1 MFIRY
6 RTKGIFIKKE
16 DRGEADQLF
25 TIYTGGFGKLKVL
38 GKGIR
43 KIKSKLR
50 SGAEIFFLSEIEFI
64 QGKNY
69 KTMTDA
75 ILLEKFSDMRDNLK
89 RLAIA
94 CRISEVLDSLVRGQE
109 VDQEIWQLLNESFE
123 KLNNLKIEN
132 SLKIVY
138 YYFLWNLF
146 SILGYNAELYNCVLC
161 RKKLVPNKLYF
172 SPQEG
177 GAICEKCFQK
187 TNPVVDFGHPD
198 EVGIIRPS
206 PVVEFGQ
213 VSRRKRDTYNA
224 KGSPNF
230 TTGPSRSKIHYG
242 AKKIEPE
249 VIKILRLIIKRDWKI
264 LSKLKMEEDLKKSLK
279 FVSEN
284 QLFHLTSNLTGVGPL
299 SS

>member
-172 SPQEG
+172 SPREG
-177 GAICEKCFQK
+177 GVICQKCS
-187 TNPVVDFGHPD
+187 DA
-198 EVGIIRPS
+198 VGT
-206 PVVEFGQ
+206 
-213 VSRRKRDTYNA
+213 K
-224 KGSPNF
+224 
-230 TTGPSRSKIHYG
+230 G

-284 QLFHLTSNLTGVGPL
+284 QLFHLTSNLTGVGPP